1 MPIRDVRL
9 GRDVKIPYPDLVNLY
24 ECEIGDE
31 CFIGPFVEIQK
42 GAKMGSGCRVQSHSF
57 ICTKVGIGNGVFI
70 GHGVVFINDRHPPRF
85 EEKYW
90 EETVVGDNVV
100 IGGVSECGDVGGGFD
115 LYAELVRGRR
125 FGEPCNVS
133 RLAVLFEEADE
144 AFGGDFGVGC
154 YEHSAGL
161 LDFCSLS

>member
-100 IGGVSECGDVGGGFD
+100 IGSNATIMPVRIGANSVIGAGAVVTKDVPEGS
-115 LYAELVRGRR
+115 V
-125 FGEPCNVS
+125 V
-133 RLAVLFEEADE
+133 
-144 AFGGDFGVGC
+144 
-154 YEHSAGL
+154 AGNPAKAIKKRPK
-161 LDFCSLS
+161 

>member
-1 MPIRDVRL
+1 MQMPIRDVRL

-100 IGGVSECGDVGGGFD
+100 IGSNATIMPVRIGANSVIGAGAVVTKDVPEGS
-115 LYAELVRGRR
+115 V
-125 FGEPCNVS
+125 V
-133 RLAVLFEEADE
+133 
-144 AFGGDFGVGC
+144 
-154 YEHSAGL
+154 AGNPAKAIKKRPK
-161 LDFCSLS
+161 